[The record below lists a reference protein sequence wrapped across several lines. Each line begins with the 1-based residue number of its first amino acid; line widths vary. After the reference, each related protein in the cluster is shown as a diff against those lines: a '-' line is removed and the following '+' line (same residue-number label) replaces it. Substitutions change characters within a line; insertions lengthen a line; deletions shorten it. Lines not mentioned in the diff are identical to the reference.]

1 MSDDLMFAGEDDL
14 LFAEEESISIDESLE
29 RWKVLIV
36 DDEAEIHNVTKLVLS
51 DFQFDGKGLEFFSA
65 YTALEAKKFIADNK
79 DIAVILLDVV
89 MEEEDSGLKLVK
101 YIREEVK
108 NDLVRIILRTGQPG
122 QAPEKKV
129 IVSYDINDY
138 KEKTELTA
146 QKLFTCMVTS
156 IRSYRDINVIHNN
169 KKGLEKIIESSST
182 IFEVQSMKKFA
193 SGVLTQL
200 TSILNLNR
208 NALYCQTS
216 SFAATKGDDGF
227 YIMAATGDFS
237 EGVNKNIRDVVPF
250 NVLEQL
256 DKASKV
262 KKSVYGGND
271 IIMYFK
277 SDIGSENMI
286 YLERTKKLT
295 DIDIN
300 FIEIFCSN
308 VSIAF
313 DNIYLNKEVEN
324 TQKEIIF
331 TLGEIA
337 EARSKE
343 TGNHVKRVAEYT
355 KLLALKYGMSEEE
368 AELLRLASPM
378 HDIGKLSVPDGIL
391 NKPGKLTYE
400 EFEVI
405 KNHASTG
412 FEMLKTSNKEIMK
425 TAAIIAHEHHEK
437 YNGKGYPLGLK
448 EQEIHIYGRITA
460 VADVFDALCSDR
472 VYKKAW
478 PMDKVIELFKAERGQ
493 HFDPALVDILL
504 NDLEDFLKIQERFKE
519 GDKDGDG
526 SQNFR

>member
-1 MSDDLMFAGEDDL
+1 MKDEVLFAEEDEL
-14 LFAEEESISIDESLE
+14 LFAEEESIDLVDHEDK
-29 RWKVLIV
+29 WKVLIV
-36 DDEAEIHNVTKLVLS
+36 DDESEIHNVTKLVLS
-51 DFQFDGKGLEFFSA
+51 DFNFDGKGLQFLSA
-65 YTALEAKKFIADNK
+65 YTAEEAKRVLNQNE

-101 YIREEVK
+101 YIREELK
-108 NDLVRIILRTGQPG
+108 NDIVRIILRTGQPG

-129 IVSYDINDY
+129 IVEYDINDY

-146 QKLFTCMVTS
+146 QKLFTCMVAS
-156 IRSYRDINVIHNN
+156 IRSFRDITIIHNN
-169 KKGLEKIIESSST
+169 KKGLEKIIESSSS

-200 TSILNLNR
+200 TSILNINM

-216 SFAATKGDDGF
+216 SFAATKGEDGF

-237 EGVNKNIRDVVPF
+237 EGVDRNIKEVVPHKILAQ
-250 NVLEQL
+250 LE
-256 DKASKV
+256 KASIDKES
-262 KKSVYGGND
+262 KFREND
-271 IIMYFK
+271 LIMYFK

-286 YLERTKKLT
+286 YLERTKKLSEI
-295 DIDIN
+295 DID
-300 FIEIFCSN
+300 FIEIFCNN

-343 TGNHVKRVAEYT
+343 TGNHVKRVAEYS
-355 KLLALKYGMSEEE
+355 KLIGLKYGLPEEE

-378 HDIGKLSVPDGIL
+378 HDIGKLAVPDEIL
-391 NKPGKLTYE
+391 NKPGKLTFD

-405 KNHASTG
+405 KNHASVG
-412 FEMLKTSNKEIMK
+412 YEMLKNSNKEIMK
-425 TAAIIAHEHHEK
+425 TAAIISYEHHEK
-437 YNGKGYPLGLK
+437 YNGKGYPQGLSG
-448 EQEIHIYGRITA
+448 QDIHIYGRITA
-460 VADVFDALCSDR
+460 VADVFDALCSER

-478 PMDKVIELFKAERGQ
+478 PIEDVIELFKQERGQ

-504 NDLEDFLKIQERFKE
+504 EHFKDFIQIR
-519 GDKDGDG
+519 DSYVD
-526 SQNFR
+526 SVS

>member
-1 MSDDLMFAGEDDL
+1 MNDDVMLFSEDDML
-14 LFAEEESISIDESLE
+14 LFAEEEGVDHEFCE
-29 RWKVLIV
+29 DRWKILII
-36 DDEAEIHNVTKLVLS
+36 DDEVEVHNVTKLVLN
-51 DFQFDGKGLEFFSA
+51 DFEFDSKGLEFLSA
-65 YTALEAKKFIADNK
+65 FTAGEAKKIIADNA

-101 YIREEVK
+101 YIREEIK

-129 IVSYDINDY
+129 IVNYDINDY

-156 IRSYRDINVIHNN
+156 IRSYRDITIIHNS
-169 KKGLEKIIESSST
+169 KRGLEKIIESSST

-200 TSILNLNR
+200 TSILNLNM

-216 SFAATKGDDGF
+216 SFAATKGEDGF
-227 YIMAATGDFS
+227 YIMAATGDYS
-237 EGVNKNIRDVVPF
+237 KVIDRNIKEVVPF
-250 NVLEQL
+250 RIFEQL
-256 DKASKV
+256 DKASKG
-262 KKSVYGGND
+262 KKSIFGENEL
-271 IIMYFK
+271 IMYFK

-300 FIEIFCSN
+300 FIEIFCNN

-324 TQKEIIF
+324 TQKEVIF

-343 TGNHVKRVAEYT
+343 TGNHVKRVAEYS
-355 KLLALKYGMSEEE
+355 KLLALKYGLAEEE
-368 AELLRLASPM
+368 AEVIRLASPM
-378 HDIGKLSVPDGIL
+378 HDIGKLAVPDDIL
-391 NKPGKLTYE
+391 NKPGKLTNE

-405 KNHASTG
+405 KNHPSAG
-412 FEMLKTSNKEIMK
+412 FEMLRNSSKEIMK
-425 TAAIIAHEHHEK
+425 TAAIIAYEHHEK
-437 YNGKGYPLGLK
+437 YNGKGYPQGLSG
-448 EQEIHIYGRITA
+448 ERIHLYGRITA
-460 VADVFDALCSDR
+460 VADTFDALCSER
-472 VYKKAW
+472 VYKQAW
-478 PMDKVIELFKAERGQ
+478 PLEEVIELFKNERGQ
-493 HFDPALVDILL
+493 HFDPALVDLL
-504 NDLEDFLKIQERFKE
+504 LCNIKDFSNIKE
-519 GDKDGDG
+519 
-526 SQNFR
+526 NFRDSKY

>member
-1 MSDDLMFAGEDDL
+1 MNEDILFAEDDDLF
-14 LFAEEESISIDESLE
+14 FAEEENAVEDLGEE
-29 RWKVLIV
+29 KWKVLIV
-36 DDEAEIHNVTKLVLS
+36 DDEEEVHNVTKLVLS
-51 DFQFDGKGLEFFSA
+51 DFKFDNKGLDFISA
-65 YTALEAKKFIADNK
+65 YTASEAKRIIGEDKN
-79 DIAVILLDVV
+79 IAVILLDVV
-89 MEEEDSGLKLVK
+89 MEEENSGLKLVK
-101 YIREEVK
+101 YIREEIK

-129 IVSYDINDY
+129 IVDYDINDY

-156 IRSYRDINVIHNN
+156 VRSYRDINVIHNN
-169 KKGLEKIIESSST
+169 KIGLEKIIESSST

-200 TSILNLNR
+200 TSILNLNK

-216 SFAATKGDDGF
+216 SFAATKEEDGF
-227 YIMAATGDFS
+227 YIMAATGDYS
-237 EGVNKNIRDVVPF
+237 EGVNRNIKEVVP
-250 NVLEQL
+250 NKVLQL
-256 DKASKV
+256 MDKASKE
-262 KKSVYGGND
+262 KNSIIGENE

-277 SDIGSENMI
+277 SEVGSENMI
-286 YLERTKKLT
+286 YLERSKRLSEL
-295 DIDIN
+295 DIN

-343 TGNHVKRVAEYT
+343 TGNHVKRVAEYS
-355 KLLALKYGMSEEE
+355 KLLALKYGMPEEE

-378 HDIGKLSVPDGIL
+378 HDIGKLAIPDEIL
-391 NKPGKLTYE
+391 NKPGKLTAE
-400 EFEVI
+400 EFEVV
-405 KNHASTG
+405 KNHASAG
-412 FEMLKTSNKEIMK
+412 YEMLKTSNKEIIK
-425 TAAIIAHEHHEK
+425 TAAIVAYEHHEK
-437 YNGKGYPLGLK
+437 YNGKGYPQGLSG
-448 EQEIHIYGRITA
+448 QDIHIYGRITA

-478 PMDKVIELFKAERGQ
+478 PIEEVVKLFKSERSQ
-493 HFDPALVDILL
+493 HFDPAFVDILL
-504 NDLEDFLKIQERFKE
+504 ENLEQFLEIKEEFKE
-519 GDKDGDG
+519 
-526 SQNFR
+526 